1 MCGFSIASC
10 AGARHI
16 DRNPALPRLCFV
28 ALRDIH
34 AGSLAR
40 NFLAAFSFK
49 PLPASSFDACSFSR
63 PDRVGLAN
71 VPGARS
77 AEVEASSEPHPCQ
90 VLFAH
95 LQVLSANAFRGS
107 TRTLWLG

>member
-16 DRNPALPRLCFV
+16 DRNQL
-28 ALRDIH
+28 LR
-34 AGSLAR
+34 
-40 NFLAAFSFK
+40 AAASSAAFK
-49 PLPASSFDACSFSR
+49 PLPASSFDACSFLR
-63 PDRVGLAN
+63 PERVGLAN

-77 AEVEASSEPHPCQ
+77 AEGGASSEPHPCQ